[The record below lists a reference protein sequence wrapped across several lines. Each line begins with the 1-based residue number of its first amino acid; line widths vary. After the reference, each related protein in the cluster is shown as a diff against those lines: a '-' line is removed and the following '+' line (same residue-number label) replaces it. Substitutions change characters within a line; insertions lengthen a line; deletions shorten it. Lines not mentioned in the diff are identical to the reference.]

1 MTEATSAS
9 PGDITEQTPSD
20 ETPARPEPPR
30 IRAVRPPELNEA
42 WRAGLKDFTR
52 APLMGVFFGGFYAF
66 GGIALIAAAAVYN
79 MGWIVY
85 PAMAGFALIGPFAAV
100 GLYEISRRLEAGE
113 KPRWG
118 EVLTV
123 ILAQRKRE
131 IAWMGFALLFILIVW
146 MYQVRMLLALFLGM
160 EAFYGIEGLIDT
172 IFTTPAG
179 LAFLV
184 VGHAWGA
191 VLALAVFTLTVVSI
205 PLLLDRDVDFV
216 TAMVASVK
224 AVKQSPFPML
234 GWGVFVVVV
243 LFLSSLPAFLGLII
257 TLPILG
263 HATWHIYRRAVEP
276 VS

>member
-1 MTEATSAS
+1 MTDATSTS
-9 PGDITEQTPSD
+9 PGDIPDDKPPAES
-20 ETPARPEPPR
+20 PARPEPPR
-30 IRAVRPPELNEA
+30 VRAIRPAELNEA

-52 APLMGVFFGGFYAF
+52 APLMGLFFGAFYAL
-66 GGIALIAAAAVYN
+66 GGVALIAAAAVYD

-113 KPRWG
+113 KPQWG
-118 EVLTV
+118 AVLTV
-123 ILAQRKRE
+123 IWAQRKRE

-160 EAFYGIEGLIDT
+160 EAFYGVEGLINT

-179 LAFLV
+179 LTFLV

-191 VLALAVFTLTVVSI
+191 VLALLVFTLTVISI
-205 PLLLDRDVDFV
+205 PLLLDREVDFV

-234 GWGVFVVVV
+234 GWGFFVVVV

-257 TLPILG
+257 ALPVLG